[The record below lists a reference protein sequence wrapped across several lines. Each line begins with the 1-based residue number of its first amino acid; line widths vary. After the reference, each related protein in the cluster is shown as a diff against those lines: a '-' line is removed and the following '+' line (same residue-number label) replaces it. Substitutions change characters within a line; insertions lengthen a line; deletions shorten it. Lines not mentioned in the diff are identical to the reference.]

1 MTLTNKQWQ
10 GENLDLT
17 SKFNR
22 LLGNKILLKRDR
34 SFTLE
39 KKQFQAEVTTASMF
53 WDTPSKEV
61 TAKAL
66 QVYCRKI
73 KNLKEI
79 KYYTN
84 FAAIT

>member
-1 MTLTNKQWQ
+1 
-10 GENLDLT
+10 
-17 SKFNR
+17 
-22 LLGNKILLKRDR
+22 
-34 SFTLE
+34 
-39 KKQFQAEVTTASMF
+39 MF

-73 KNLKEI
+73 RNLKEI

-84 FAAIT
+84 FAAITECKNHQHVKILNATYIPYSPWNQKLSQVNRTGNQDHHDK